1 MAVKEF
7 LDAFNEKKK
16 KDDAALAAS
25 PAPEGTAPVAAQT
38 PSLFSTPTL
47 EQPAEGTI
55 DQAPAMQSP
64 LTADSLGPVS
74 FPGLQQQAADTRL
87 AEAPVF
93 FPGLQQQAMDTRL
106 ESAGEEQKR
115 MGELSQVKTDA
126 MVEQF
131 RSGDAVGAQVPD
143 AVVPR
148 GGVRTRGTGGEQPE
162 MAAARTGGIGESESE
177 FGFIDT
183 LKKVINPS
191 EEQRAANLAAGGRTG
206 GVQVL
211 PAEPTVAAT
220 PEGVPAEVAPEVM
233 ATPESIADLSVNGTD
248 VVTPEAITEAAP
260 AAPVE
265 APSAS
270 AGGMITRDSTGE
282 SFIGGS
288 PTAATPEEV
297 AAFGTDATARREELE
312 TKIAAENPQIT
323 QAQGTAANMA
333 ANTAAQGAKSGAPVR
348 QTTQERDSS
357 EKSRA
362 KTLRKEGQ
370 NSINEQMREFN
381 REPHTAKERTAE
393 KARLQGELKASI
405 KEDRDF
411 NRATSEANFAKDTA
425 EYNRNTLTAAQQNV
439 SDRGDAALESANA
452 REDATIARATFER
465 QNMATAAIQGAVSN
479 LSLIEGVSEDIKAA
493 TMKNLT
499 EGNFARAAAIL
510 SPTSTAAQIERMT
523 ETLAG
528 DAFVDSILEL
538 KRMGGTVGQVS
549 NAEGGKLTAA
559 KQKLM
564 TPGMGKEERRAAVEN
579 YLQVK
584 RNSVQELHNAFVR
597 EFGPKAAAEAF
608 GGSTGGGAGNQ
619 PRYPDDVDDGTP
631 LESLLLPKSK

>member
-1 MAVKEF
+1 MSKFFNKAPQVGPTLANEPR
-7 LDAFNEKKK
+7 LDT
-16 KDDAALAAS
+16 
-25 PAPEGTAPVAAQT
+25 PAPAV
-38 PSLFSTPTL
+38 
-47 EQPAEGTI
+47 
-55 DQAPAMQSP
+55 QAPQE
-64 LTADSLGPVS
+64 LTADSFGPVA
-74 FPGLQQQAADTRL
+74 FPGLQQQ
-87 AEAPVF
+87 
-93 FPGLQQQAMDTRL
+93 GMDTRL
-106 ESAGEEQKR
+106 QVAGEEQQR
-115 MGELSQVKTDA
+115 MNELSRVKTDA
-126 MVEQF
+126 MVADA
-131 RSGDAVGAQVPD
+131 RSSSFFDKTKEVGLGGKFSPILDLADQQRFGVEKPLPEGTLPAQLLKGAGLASDTLDAMGETAVDFTKGAGRVAQNIGEYFTGKD
-143 AVVPR
+143 FNKDGGVVP
-148 GGVRTRGTGGEQPE
+148 TP
-162 MAAARTGGIGESESE
+162 AAPVA
-177 FGFIDT
+177 
-183 LKKVINPS
+183 P
-191 EEQRAANLAAGGRTG
+191 
-206 GVQVL
+206 
-211 PAEPTVAAT
+211 VAAS
-220 PEGVPAEVAPEVM
+220 PAEVVPEVM
-233 ATPESIADLSVNGTD
+233 GTPESIADLSVNGKD

-270 AGGMITRDSTGE
+270 TGGMITRDSTGE

-297 AAFGTDATARREELE
+297 AAFGTDATTRREALE

-323 QAQGTAANMA
+323 QAEGTAANMA

-405 KEDRDF
+405 KEDRNF

-439 SDRGDAALESANA
+439 SDRGDAALESANE
-452 REDATIARATFER
+452 RKDAEIAQGTFER
-465 QNMATAAIQGAVSN
+465 QNMATAAIQGAVQN

-499 EGNFARAAAIL
+499 EGNFARAAAII

-564 TPGMGKEERRAAVEN
+564 TPGMGDDERRAAVEN

-584 RNSVQELHNAFVR
+584 RQSVQNLHNAFVR

-608 GGSTGGGAGNQ
+608 GGSAGGGAGNQ

-631 LESLLLPKSK
+631 LDSLILPKSK

>member
-25 PAPEGTAPVAAQT
+25 PAPEGTAQVAAQT

-64 LTADSLGPVS
+64 LTADSLGPV
-74 FPGLQQQAADTRL
+74 
-87 AEAPVF
+87 F
-93 FPGLQQQAMDTRL
+93 FPGMQQQGMDTRL
-106 ESAGEEQKR
+106 QSAGEEQKR
-115 MGELSQVKTDA
+115 MNELSQVKTDA

-131 RSGDAVGAQVPD
+131 RSGDAVSAQAPD
-143 AVVPR
+143 AVIPR
-148 GGVRTRGTGGEQPE
+148 GGVRTRGTGGEQSPT
-162 MAAARTGGIGESESE
+162 AAARTGGIRESESE

-211 PAEPTVAAT
+211 PAEPAVAAT
-220 PEGVPAEVAPEVM
+220 PEGVPAEVVPEVM
-233 ATPESIADLSVNGTD
+233 GTPESIADLSVNGTD
-248 VVTPEAITEAAP
+248 VVTPGAITEAAP
-260 AAPVE
+260 AAPAE

-270 AGGMITRDSTGE
+270 TGGMITRDSTGE

-297 AAFGTDATARREELE
+297 AAFGTDATTRREALE

-323 QAQGTAANMA
+323 QAEGTAANMA

-452 REDATIARATFER
+452 REDATIARATSER
-465 QNMATAAIQGAVSN
+465 RNMATAAIQGAVSN
-479 LSLIEGVSEDIKAA
+479 LSLIEGVSEEIKAA
-493 TMKNLT
+493 TMNNLT
-499 EGNFARAAAIL
+499 QGNFARAAAII

-559 KQKLM
+559 KQRLM
-564 TPGMGKEERRAAVEN
+564 TPGMGDVERRAAVEN

-608 GGSTGGGAGNQ
+608 GGSAGGGAGNQ

-631 LESLLLPKSK
+631 LDSLILPKSK

>member
-1 MAVKEF
+1 MA
-7 LDAFNEKKK
+7 
-16 KDDAALAAS
+16 
-25 PAPEGTAPVAAQT
+25 T
-38 PSLFSTPTL
+38 
-47 EQPAEGTI
+47 
-55 DQAPAMQSP
+55 
-64 LTADSLGPVS
+64 
-74 FPGLQQQAADTRL
+74 
-87 AEAPVF
+87 
-93 FPGLQQQAMDTRL
+93 
-106 ESAGEEQKR
+106 
-115 MGELSQVKTDA
+115 
-126 MVEQF
+126 
-131 RSGDAVGAQVPD
+131 
-143 AVVPR
+143 
-148 GGVRTRGTGGEQPE
+148 
-162 MAAARTGGIGESESE
+162 
-177 FGFIDT
+177 
-183 LKKVINPS
+183 
-191 EEQRAANLAAGGRTG
+191 
-206 GVQVL
+206 
-211 PAEPTVAAT
+211 
-220 PEGVPAEVAPEVM
+220 PEVM

-265 APSAS
+265 APSAPT
-270 AGGMITRDSTGE
+270 GGMITRDSTGE

-297 AAFGTDATARREELE
+297 AAFGTDATTRREALE

-323 QAQGTAANMA
+323 QAEGTAANMA

-499 EGNFARAAAIL
+499 EGNFARAAAIR
-510 SPTSTAAQIERMT
+510 SPTSTAAQSERMT